1 MGAIPHRLKDVTMN
15 IDTTIR
21 EWSVGKTYFIQTF
34 GCQLNENDSEKLA
47 GQLEAYGL
55 TAVDEASE
63 ADLYLINT
71 CAIRENA
78 SDRFFGH
85 LGHSKTYL
93 KHKPDMIIG
102 ACGCLMMKK
111 PYVERI
117 KKSFSHLNF
126 LFGPQD
132 LHRLPELLA
141 HAIKGERIYDVG
153 QEDAFVEGLPIRRAR
168 QHRALVSIMYGCN
181 NFCSYCVV
189 PYARGRE
196 RSRKP
201 EDILNEVQQLVEQGY
216 SEVMLLGQNVNSYGN
231 DQEGE
236 YGDFADLVEMLAKET
251 AIPRIRF
258 MTSHPKDLSTKL
270 ISVMARYPQVERH
283 IHLPLQSGSDAVLE
297 AMNRKYD
304 RERYRS
310 IVREIHT
317 QLPDATLSTDIIV
330 GYPTETEEDF
340 LQTLELVEEV
350 GYTQA
355 FMFQFSPRPGTPA
368 AELEEIPAEVMTE
381 RFNRLVELQDRKAQ
395 EFHAKEVGKTLTLL
409 VEGAAEHEENTW
421 TGRDSRNFLVNFT
434 VDPELVSE
442 RLQGEELMLENTFV
456 QVKIIESRIY
466 SLRGELVALSTKEEV
481 ARG

>member
-1 MGAIPHRLKDVTMN
+1 MN
-15 IDTTIR
+15 IDTTIL
-21 EWSVGKTYFIQTF
+21 EWGVGKTYFIQTF

-55 TAVDEASE
+55 KRAIEASD

-93 KHKPDMIIG
+93 KRKPSMIIG

-117 KKSFSHLNF
+117 RKSFAHLNF

-132 LHRLPELLA
+132 LHRLPEFLA
-141 HAIKGERIYDVG
+141 RAIKGEKTYEVG
-153 QEDAFVEGLPIRRAR
+153 REDAFVEGLPIARAR

-201 EDILNEVQQLVEQGY
+201 EDILQEVQQLTDQGF
-216 SEVMLLGQNVNSYGN
+216 SEVLLLGQNVNSYGN
-231 DQEGE
+231 DQEGS
-236 YGDFADLVEMLAKET
+236 YGDFADLVELLASKT
-251 AIPRIRF
+251 SIPRIRF
-258 MTSHPKDLSTKL
+258 MTSHPKDLSSKL
-270 ISVMARYPQVERH
+270 ISVMAKYPQVERH
-283 IHLPLQSGSDAVLE
+283 IHLPLQSGSDAVLK

-310 IVREIHT
+310 IVKEIREK
-317 QLPDATLSTDIIV
+317 LPDATLSTDIIV

-340 LQTLELVEEV
+340 IQTLELIEEV

-368 AELEEIPAEVMTE
+368 AELEEIPQEVMTD
-381 RFNRLVELQDRKAQ
+381 RFNRLVELQDSKAK
-395 EFHAKEVGKTLTLL
+395 EYHADEVGKTLTLL
-409 VEGAAEHEENTW
+409 VEGRAEHEENTW

-434 VDPELVSE
+434 VDPELVPE
-442 RLQGEELMLENTFV
+442 RLQGDDLKLENTFV
-456 QVKIIESRIY
+456 QVKITESRTY
-466 SLRGELVALSTKEEV
+466 SLRGEFLTLSTQEEV
-481 ARG
+481 AQG